1 MLSTVQSLGLLG
13 IEPFSV
19 TVEVNVARAIPAFEI
34 VGLPDAAVRESR
46 ERVRSAFLNC
56 GYPFPD
62 GRITVNLAPA
72 DVKKSGSLH
81 DLPFLFGLL

>member
-34 VGLPDAAVRESR
+34 VGLPDAAVR
-46 ERVRSAFLNC
+46 
-56 GYPFPD
+56 
-62 GRITVNLAPA
+62 
-72 DVKKSGSLH
+72 
-81 DLPFLFGLL
+81 